1 VLRKFFDGTD
11 SETDNGWKVELNDIT
26 HRLSVFCL
34 LLGFLFFLVYE
45 TSDSIDPYIR
55 FIKSKIMK
63 FLTILSLAALPMF
76 GMAQSISPEVIAS
89 AGEHFD
95 NGTTQLSWT
104 LGEVV
109 IDTYDNGTNILTQGF
124 HQTQLTVTS
133 IEETLADIRL
143 NMYPNPTSEFLNIDL
158 GNNESDIDLQLFD
171 MSGKLVHSD
180 KIEARQAQYVLPMN
194 KVATGNYMVQMQSV
208 DGKFNTIHK
217 VVKVGIAR

>member
-1 VLRKFFDGTD
+1 MLRKFFNGSD
-11 SETDNGWKVELNDIT
+11 SKSDYCREIELNDT
-26 HRLSVFCL
+26 HVIVVIFCSRK
-34 LLGFLFFLVYE
+34 
-45 TSDSIDPYIR
+45 TNCPNDPYIR

-63 FLTILSLAALPMF
+63 FLTIVSLAVLPMF

-133 IEETLADIRL
+133 VDETLANIRL
-143 NMYPNPTSEFLNIDL
+143 NMYPNPTSEVLNIEL

-171 MSGKLVHSD
+171 MSGKLVHSA
-180 KIEARQAQYVLPMN
+180 KIEANQTKYVVPMN
-194 KVATGNYMVQMQSV
+194 TVATGNYMVQMQSA
-208 DGKFNTIHK
+208 DGKFNTTHK
-217 VVKVGIAR
+217 VVKVGVAQ

>member
-1 VLRKFFDGTD
+1 
-11 SETDNGWKVELNDIT
+11 
-26 HRLSVFCL
+26 LSVA
-34 LLGFLFFLVYE
+34 GVSVFLAYE
-45 TSDSIDPYIR
+45 ISDSIDSYIR

-133 IEETLADIRL
+133 IEETLTDIRL

-194 KVATGNYMVQMQSV
+194 EVATGNYMVRMQSV
-208 DGKFNTIHK
+208 DGKFNTTRK
-217 VVKVGIAR
+217 VVKVGVAQ